1 MRWTWRGSVMAVV
14 LAGIVTGLSGV
25 SGAARAQE
33 PPKYDDLKKMYEAAK
48 AQLQSQQD
56 ARNELA
62 KRNEELGKQ
71 VAALQLQ
78 LGEVVKERDELARQ
92 AAGHAEKTY
101 ELRSTLAAWQEFMKR
116 YPTLHARWKVF
127 LEAELLRPAN
137 EPPMLAEPSWPF
149 RLEG

>member
-1 MRWTWRGSVMAVV
+1 MWRSWRGVVMIVV
-14 LAGIVTGLSGV
+14 GAALVTGG

-33 PPKYDDLKKMYEAAK
+33 PPKYDDLKRMYDAAVASLK
-48 AQLQSQQD
+48 AAQD
-56 ARNELA
+56 SRNELA

-71 VAALQLQ
+71 VEALQKQ
-78 LGEVVKERDELARQ
+78 LADVGRERDELARQ

-101 ELRSTLAAWQEFMKR
+101 ELRSNLAAWQEFMKR

-137 EPPMLAEPSWPF
+137 EPPLLAEPAWPF